1 MINILIYYIQGT
13 AKDTKNSLNG
23 LFPEG
28 ARKPSCSSS
37 PTDASR
43 GYWALEP
50 HRSESEPRSHTDL
63 SLNHTNPKPLL
74 GALWPI
80 AKFDLHLLGPSLHQT
95 LSGNPAFH
103 FVPGTILCP
112 VTRTAHKNMLSP
124 PWETHGP
131 GRRLT
136 EAVIITI
143 ISISK
148 RGWYRGGP
156 THMGFRRWGK
166 TSLRSWT

>member
-1 MINILIYYIQGT
+1 MVCFLEERENPPAQAHLWME
-13 AKDTKNSLNG
+13 AEDTG
-23 LFPEG
+23 L
-28 ARKPSCSSS
+28 
-37 PTDASR
+37 
-43 GYWALEP
+43 W
-50 HRSESEPRSHTDL
+50 SHTDL
-63 SLNHTNPKPLL
+63 SLNDPNPIPLL

-80 AKFDLHLLGPSLHQT
+80 AKFDLRLLGPSLHQT

-112 VTRTAHKNMLSP
+112 VTRMAHKNMPSP

-148 RGWYRGGP
+148 RGWYRGEAHPYGI
-156 THMGFRRWGK
+156 
-166 TSLRSWT
+166 